1 MNKIKVVIIEDEFP
15 VAEDIRLTLEQ
26 QGYEVLSVFDR
37 AETALPFIVQ
47 NDPDILLADI
57 KLIGKMDGISMVEEL
72 QQEIKLPVI
81 YITANSDAATYDR
94 AKKTNPHAFLVKPF
108 TTVNLLSAIDLA
120 VHNFSHGLHAQ
131 DMARN
136 PATGNQRPDEQ
147 FLVNQCIFI
156 RTNGKFK
163 KILSENVL
171 YVEAS
176 GSYIHLQTVS
186 ERFTLSQNLSHFQKR
201 TPLPCFVRIH
211 RSYVVNINKID
222 SFEDSHVFI
231 QKSKLPISDLYKK

>member
-1 MNKIKVVIIEDEFP
+1 
-15 VAEDIRLTLEQ
+15 L
-26 QGYEVLSVFDR
+26 
-37 AETALPFIVQ
+37 
-47 NDPDILLADI
+47 
-57 KLIGKMDGISMVEEL
+57 
-72 QQEIKLPVI
+72 
-81 YITANSDAATYDR
+81 
-94 AKKTNPHAFLVKPF
+94 
-108 TTVNLLSAIDLA
+108 
-120 VHNFSHGLHAQ
+120 
-131 DMARN
+131 DMTKN
-136 PATGNQRPDEQ
+136 PATTSQRPDEQ

-176 GSYIHLQTVS
+176 GSYIHFQTVS

-201 TPLPCFVRIH
+201 TPLPCLVRIH

-231 QKSKLPISDLYKK
+231 QKSKLPISDLYKKEFLSRIHCL